1 MELYTMIGDNGFAI
15 SMVLALSDEDKGKQ
29 PDLEAVEGVTTNQST
44 RSTLVLRGVEQGIWK
59 LGRWIRW
66 S

>member
-29 PDLEAVEGVTTNQST
+29 PDLEAVEGVPTNQST
-44 RSTLVLRGVEQGIWK
+44 QPSCYVA
-59 LGRWIRW
+59 
-66 S
+66 